1 MSSASE
7 LYAGDAGDA
16 GAARDAGA
24 DEASGANAANA
35 ADAASGADGADGAD
49 KDAFVAKQW
58 NVVEVS
64 TRDAILVVGK
74 RCTGRTTFSRQLV
87 SAFTIMGLA
96 DPTTC
101 SKRHA
106 VAECK
111 KAGPDPGNGIFRRE
125 TQTGMLMTWWKQR
138 KLYTDGGT
146 LNNLRIKANKNFSA
160 SSAAV
165 VFIDDI
171 ESVADTPEECDFY
184 CDLLANHAAYNV
196 LVVASSVSIQGM
208 SRYGRPT
215 WTGVLKASL
224 RLPQDKLEV
233 CGTLFDAT
241 QGALCATIDAC
252 NFRGAVWYKVLCG
265 HDQKCVADL
274 TTLSFCHGCNRD
286 ICL

>member
-7 LYAGDAGDA
+7 LYAGDARDA
-16 GAARDAGA
+16 GAVRNAAA
-24 DEASGANAANA
+24 DEASGANAAN
-35 ADAASGADGADGAD
+35 GADGADGAD
-49 KDAFVAKQW
+49 EDAFVSKQW
-58 NVVEVS
+58 NAVEVS

-74 RCTGRTTFSRQLV
+74 RCTGRTTFCKQLV
-87 SAFTIMGLA
+87 SAFTMVGLA

-106 VAECK
+106 VVECH
-111 KAGPDPGNGIFRRE
+111 KAGPDPGNGIYRRE
-125 TQTGMLMTWWKQR
+125 TQTGRLMTWWKEH

-146 LNNLRIKANKNFSA
+146 LPNLRFKANKNFSA
-160 SSAAV
+160 AV
-165 VFIDDI
+165 VFVDDI
-171 ESVADTPEECDFY
+171 ESIADTPEECDFY

-252 NFRGAVWYKVLCG
+252 KFRGAVWYKVLCG
-265 HDQKCVADL
+265 QDQKYVADL
-274 TTLSFCHGCNRD
+274 TTLSFCHGSDRD